1 MTVHPHAHAANA
13 VARDTRR
20 GWRIDKADRNANV
33 DGLVALMMC
42 LERAEARPE
51 PVRLLGW
58 L

>member
-1 MTVHPHAHAANA
+1 MRERELPLGPASSLRYIGQSRLTTGTLFRP
-13 VARDTRR
+13 VAM
-20 GWRIDKADRNANV
+20 A
-33 DGLVALMMC
+33 